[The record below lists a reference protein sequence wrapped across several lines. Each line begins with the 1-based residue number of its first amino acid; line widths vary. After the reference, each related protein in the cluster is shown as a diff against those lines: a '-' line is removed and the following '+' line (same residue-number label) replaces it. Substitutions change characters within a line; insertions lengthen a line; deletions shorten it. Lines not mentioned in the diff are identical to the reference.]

1 MDVLED
7 REAEEFFYDPFS
19 GVEEF
24 DLDYEFDAPKFHDF
38 TKPEPDSD
46 ADEAQ
51 GWLDVAAGYPPSPLA
66 LKMCWRPLV
75 PPVDTNPSSSGRTNS
90 SVEDEDNDESGS
102 KPCDCKCQPKSRA
115 KSPAAKKRSSSFMN
129 PTASHL
135 AKKLAPEQI
144 QCERLLRRF
153 PKDTTKSEGRSSR
166 SSSTSGI
173 PATKRQKLE
182 AGYLRKGARL
192 KHQALFPH
200 KESNPKGVNKASS
213 RPKATVPVQPNLATA
228 IRAERRRSK
237 TKLEFEK
244 FAKPS
249 TSPAKTRPLNGKFL
263 IFTPT
268 LLWFG
273 SFIRLLPCLSLG
285 SPHGSFQ
292 NFKQSFLLQGVKLPR
307 SKSSSER
314 HNRELT
320 SGPPQRDKQER
331 QGRTRSL
338 KTKELKSTDKR
349 RYLDEP
355 PVDEFNQL
363 SLASQPHSATRH
375 QTKVHPHPEFSKE
388 NTRRDSNQEKEMKPH
403 WPGPVILHHCGNEKT
418 ISSSLGCH
426 MNNNRS
432 MPIH

>member
-1 MDVLED
+1 MDELED

-38 TKPEPDSD
+38 TKPEPDSE
-46 ADEAQ
+46 ADQAQ

-75 PPVDTNPSSSGRTNS
+75 PPVETNPSSSGRTNS

-115 KSPAAKKRSSSFMN
+115 KSPAKKRSSSFMN

-173 PATKRQKLE
+173 PTTKRQKLE

-244 FAKPS
+244 CAKPS
-249 TSPAKTRPLNGKFL
+249 TSPAKTRPLNGKL
-263 IFTPT
+263 CKAP
-268 LLWFG
+268 
-273 SFIRLLPCLSLG
+273 SLPVPRKSTRQL
-285 SPHGSFQ
+285 PE
-292 NFKQSFLLQGVKLPR
+292 LQGVKLPR

-320 SGPPQRDKQER
+320 SGPPQKDKQER

-375 QTKVHPHPEFSKE
+375 QTKVHPHPELSKQ

-403 WPGPVILHHCGNEKT
+403 WPGPVILHHCGNEET
-418 ISSSLGCH
+418 ISSSLGRH
-426 MNNNRS
+426 MNNSRS